1 MPTSL
6 ASRRA
11 VKNLDYFVARII
23 VPKPP
28 QGRWAIW
35 MVINRKKA
43 GKWSGK
49 GNWTPYGV
57 AYW

>member
-1 MPTSL
+1 MPTCL

-35 MVINRKKA
+35 MVINSKKA

-49 GNWTPYGV
+49 GNWT
-57 AYW
+57 